1 MTRKAPIPVP
11 LICSAVAFV
20 TLWVGS
26 ASAEDFAAI
35 FHGLENQALCMN
47 NPYQSGNGN
56 HLVVDQHCDK
66 NDPELAVR
74 VADRSGSC
82 SHGWGTHRQNIC

>member
-1 MTRKAPIPVP
+1 MTSKPPIS
-11 LICSAVAFV
+11 IMISSAVALA
-20 TLWVGS
+20 TLWAGS
-26 ASAEDFAAI
+26 ASAEAAI
-35 FHGLENQALCMN
+35 FHGSENQAPCMN
-47 NPYQSGNGN
+47 DPYQSGNGN

-66 NDPELAVR
+66 NDPQFAVR